1 VTDVF
6 RSRART
12 FWFASHFVPADCRAT
27 VAGLYAFARAID
39 DLVDEPSPTL
49 ARDDVLHQLAAWR
62 AWLDQPLLLP
72 PPPDR
77 HLAASLAP
85 ALRSRGLPAVYL
97 QMLVDGVASDLN
109 GPRISS
115 WSELRGYCV
124 QVASSVGLAM
134 CHLLGVG
141 DDPLAREA
149 AIELGIAMQLTNIL
163 RDIGADLRAG
173 RVYVPADDLAAH
185 GYCRDRLARLAAEV
199 ARSGPGVLD
208 DQFRDLMRTQIARA
222 RAHYARGIAGVA
234 RLPADGRLAIL
245 LAARLYRAILNDIE
259 GADYD
264 VFTRRAA
271 TSSWFKL
278 GEVVRCAFVLR
289 QPDWLGAGLPTPGRA
304 ERMTRARR
312 GASFTADALPLV
324 RS

>member
-1 VTDVF
+1 
-6 RSRART
+6 
-12 FWFASHFVPADCRAT
+12 
-27 VAGLYAFARAID
+27 
-39 DLVDEPSPTL
+39 
-49 ARDDVLHQLAAWR
+49 
-62 AWLDQPLLLP
+62 
-72 PPPDR
+72 
-77 HLAASLAP
+77 
-85 ALRSRGLPAVYL
+85 PAVYL
-97 QMLVDGVASDLN
+97 QMLVDGVASDLS
-109 GPRISS
+109 GPRIAS

-124 QVASSVGLAM
+124 QVASSVGLAL

-163 RDIGADLRAG
+163 RDVGADLRAG
-173 RVYVPADDLAAH
+173 RVYLPADDLAAH
-185 GYCRDRLARLAAEV
+185 GYCHDRLARLAAEV

-234 RLPADGRLAIL
+234 RLPADGRRAIL

-271 TSSWFKL
+271 TSGWFKL
-278 GEVVRCAFVLR
+278 AEVVR
-289 QPDWLGAGLPTPGRA
+289 
-304 ERMTRARR
+304 
-312 GASFTADALPLV
+312 
-324 RS
+324 